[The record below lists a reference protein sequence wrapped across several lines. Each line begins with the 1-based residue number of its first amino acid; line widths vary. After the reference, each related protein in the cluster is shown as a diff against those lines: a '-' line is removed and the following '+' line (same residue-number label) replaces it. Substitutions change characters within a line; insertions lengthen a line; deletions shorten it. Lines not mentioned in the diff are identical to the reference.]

1 MADPNIVYP
10 SVFVVD
16 SKANMPLPPEPRRR
30 QKSVAQKL
38 LYLLVSLAVA
48 GMLIEGYFIYR
59 LWMRQ
64 PVSTA
69 LALCSTR
76 VHFVSTRLSH
86 FNFLKIV
93 WKEKVT
99 KLAKMLP
106 KKPAAHV
113 TGCNCSYGEDGKLHW
128 DGVNGDAFTH
138 DMNYRDGS
146 LFIKQEGYYFIYS
159 KIFYGAEECQS
170 ARHMSLFK
178 HTVMRSTP
186 RYPSELELM
195 KSKRYYCKKP
205 SEQGLANSFLG
216 GVYHLVDG
224 DQIFVKVE
232 QRKLIRLQSS
242 SENFFGA
249 FLI

>member
-64 PVSTA
+64 PEQVENSDGK
-69 LALCSTR
+69 
-76 VHFVSTRLSH
+76 VEKMHQE
-86 FNFLKIV
+86 
-93 WKEKVT
+93 EKVT